1 MGILMFRVITIQ
13 LDLVQGF
20 QKCIILVV
28 LCEKCPS
35 RTSPY
40 LEDVLDLLEVSEIPD
55 DHHDG
60 WGNLHST
67 GFCLRFPKMYNTWGV
82 M

>member
-1 MGILMFRVITIQ
+1 MGILMVGVIAIQ

-20 QKCIILVV
+20 QKCIILGV

-40 LEDVLDLLEVSEIPD
+40 LEDILDLPEVPEVPD
-55 DHHDG
+55 GGPDG
-60 WGNLHST
+60 
-67 GFCLRFPKMYNTWGV
+67 
-82 M
+82 